1 MDSKNGGFEPER
13 FLAGIGEEGTLPS
26 LLSEPDPKHPEVTMI
41 RRYENNLIS
50 FAYPANWKLTDSEQ
64 DALPREI
71 SLESPE
77 GVLWV
82 VHAFAP
88 NLDAD
93 ELMAEAIRSFKENYE
108 DFEYSESPSELPN
121 PPTRAI
127 QADFFC
133 LDFLVTARI
142 MVFSETPLTYM
153 VIHQAE
159 SRQFEE
165 SGLVMD
171 AITASLVSEA
181 PVDLSE
187 GE

>member
-1 MDSKNGGFEPER
+1 MDSKNSGFQPER
-13 FLAGIGEEGTLPS
+13 FLSGTGSPGNFG
-26 LLSEPDPKHPEVTMI
+26 LLSGPEPKHPEFTMI

-77 GVLWV
+77 GALWV
-82 VHAFAP
+82 AHAFAP

-93 ELMAEAIRSFKENYE
+93 ELMAEAIRSFEENYE
-108 DFEYSESPSELPN
+108 DFEYSEYRSELPI

-142 MVFSETPLTYM
+142 MLYSQTPLTYM

-159 SRQFEE
+159 NRQFEE
-165 SGLVMD
+165 SSLVMD
-171 AITASLVSEA
+171 AITASLVSDA
-181 PVDLSE
+181 PINLSE